1 MARQYT
7 KHPDA
12 KRKTCTVCGRSKKEE
27 LGYWSRRDGTRFDI
41 CKECAG
47 KKIDIKS
54 PQTFLWIMKE
64 ADIPFIE
71 TVWVRM
77 CQNAYQKDPYR
88 FSPGAV
94 MGRYISNVKNTS
106 RYSDYRYSDTL
117 ALNQA
122 TRERREREKEFAE
135 GDNEGEYTAINEDIE
150 LLEDIKPLEKPEPI
164 SVGSEELDITSK
176 EKMRQAEKEPE
187 DIKKAK
193 ALKDMIPLMG
203 IDESEILEALTDEE
217 KQQLALKW
225 GESFRPSEWIKME
238 DMFQKYCHEYEMNVD
253 REETLIAMCKTNIN
267 MQRCLD
273 SGDAAN
279 AQKFSSMFDQLRK
292 SGAFTEAQKKEEKEK
307 YLDSVGELVAAVER
321 EGGIIPVFDFEIEA
335 PQDKVD
341 LTIKDM
347 KSYTYNLVKNEMGLG
362 DLIESYIQK
371 LDKEMEMNKDKSL
384 DDGLITSR
392 EEEQDIQNDIE
403 ADNRFANLADD
414 IAAEA
419 DEIYAQISGDD

>member
-1 MARQYT
+1 ML
-7 KHPDA
+7 D
-12 KRKTCTVCGRSKKEE
+12 
-27 LGYWSRRDGTRFDI
+27 
-41 CKECAG
+41 
-47 KKIDIKS
+47 DIKRLER
-54 PQTFLWIMKE
+54 PE
-64 ADIPFIE
+64 EEFIK
-71 TVWVRM
+71 
-77 CQNAYQKDPYR
+77 A
-88 FSPGAV
+88 
-94 MGRYISNVKNTS
+94 
-106 RYSDYRYSDTL
+106 
-117 ALNQA
+117 
-122 TRERREREKEFAE
+122 
-135 GDNEGEYTAINEDIE
+135 
-150 LLEDIKPLEKPEPI
+150 
-164 SVGSEELDITSK
+164 SEELSVDTE
-176 EKMRQAEKEPE
+176 EKMRQAEEEPE
-187 DIKKAK
+187 EVKKAK

-203 IDESEILEALTDEE
+203 IDESEILEALANEE

-238 DMFQKYCHEYEMNVD
+238 DMFQKYCNEYEMNVD

-321 EGGIIPVFDFEIEA
+321 EGGIIPAFDFEIEA